1 MPTRFKVITAIC
13 FLLVG
18 CTGTHPDGW
27 YLLTDPSTATYAP
40 QPIVTAADFATLRL
54 DSFPNSEG
62 RMVYQIVGSVKE
74 ERMDAWADA
83 TEKAVGRQIGF
94 LYRGEI
100 ISAPRVNMRI
110 DSGRFAI
117 SSQEMSGDGRRMRT
131 LYEHL
136 KQQMEKGEPSPPAK

>member
-1 MPTRFKVITAIC
+1 MPTLPKAVMVIC
-13 FLLVG
+13 FLLAG
-18 CTGTHPDGW
+18 CTSTHPDGW
-27 YLLTDPSTATYAP
+27 YLLTDPATGTYAP
-40 QPIVTAADFATLRL
+40 EPIVTAADFATLRL

-62 RMVYQIVGSVKE
+62 RTVYQIVGSVKE
-74 ERMDAWADA
+74 ERMDSWADA

-117 SSQEMSGDGRRMRT
+117 SSQELSGDGRRMRT

-136 KQQMEKGEPSPPAK
+136 KQQTEKGGSSPPAK